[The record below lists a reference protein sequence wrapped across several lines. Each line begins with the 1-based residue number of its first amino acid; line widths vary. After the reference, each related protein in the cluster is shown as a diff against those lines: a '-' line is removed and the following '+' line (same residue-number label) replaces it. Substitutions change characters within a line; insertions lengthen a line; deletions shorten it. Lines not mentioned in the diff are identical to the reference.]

1 MSRQVGWTAAAA
13 ALALTAWAQD
23 GEQSPKDELGKA
35 AKETGKL
42 ESYSFR
48 VEFDVEGAPGGMAER
63 PPVEGRYRKN
73 EGLYVKIGDYMEV
86 ARKGGKTA
94 WKRGGGEWEEIKP
107 RRGGGEGEG
116 GGEMPGGADFERLM
130 AQIKAPHEE
139 MEGFEKRFKEIERTS
154 ETERIG
160 REDARLFRGPLTDQG
175 VKDSLPFKDL
185 MDGILRW
192 IPNAK
197 IEGKAKAWVGENG
210 KILKFEIDT
219 SLVGDFN
226 GAEFEV
232 TFLRTVELS
241 DLNDAKPE
249 IPDEAKKILETESAK
264 PKK

>member
-1 MSRQVGWTAAAA
+1 MQQLAGCA
-13 ALALTAWAQD
+13 ALLVSMALASATAQD
-23 GEQSPKDELGKA
+23 REQNPKDELGKA

-42 ESYSFR
+42 ESYAFR
-48 VEFDVEGAPGGMAER
+48 VEFDVEGAPGGMTER
-63 PPVEGRYRKN
+63 PPVEGRYNKN
-73 EGLYVKIGDYMEV
+73 DGLHVKIGDYMEV
-86 ARKGGKTA
+86 ARKGDKTA
-94 WKRGGGEWEEIKP
+94 WKRGRGDWEEVRP
-107 RRGGGEGEG
+107 RGGGEGEL
-116 GGEMPGGADFERLM
+116 PGSADFERLM
-130 AQIKAPHEE
+130 SQIKAPHEE
-139 MEGFEKRFKEIERTS
+139 MDGFETRFKEIERTS

-210 KILKFEIDT
+210 KILKYEIET
-219 SLVGDFN
+219 WLIGDFN

-232 TFLRTVELS
+232 TFIRTVELS
-241 DLNDAKPE
+241 DLNDTKPE
-249 IPDEAKKILETESAK
+249 IPEEARKLIETESAK

>member
-1 MSRQVGWTAAAA
+1 MHRIVGCA
-13 ALALTAWAQD
+13 ALFAAIALASAKAQD
-23 GEQSPKDELGKA
+23 GEKSPKDELGNA

-48 VEFDVEGAPGGMAER
+48 VEFDVEGVPGGMTER
-63 PPVEGRYRKN
+63 PPIEGRYSKN
-73 EGLYVKIGDYMEV
+73 DGLHVKVGDYLEV
-86 ARKGGKTA
+86 ARKGSKTA
-94 WKRGGGEWEEIKP
+94 WRRGGGEWAEVKP
-107 RRGGGEGEG
+107 RAGGGGEGE
-116 GGEMPGGADFERLM
+116 MPNAADFERLM

-139 MEGFEKRFKEIERTS
+139 MDGFEKRFREIERTS
-154 ETERIG
+154 ETERID

-210 KILKFEIDT
+210 KILKYEVET
-219 SLVGDFN
+219 SLVGDFD
-226 GAEFEV
+226 GADFEV
-232 TFLRTVELS
+232 TFIRTVVLS
-241 DLNDAKPE
+241 DLNDTTPE
-249 IPDEAKKILETESAK
+249 IPEEAKKIIETESAK